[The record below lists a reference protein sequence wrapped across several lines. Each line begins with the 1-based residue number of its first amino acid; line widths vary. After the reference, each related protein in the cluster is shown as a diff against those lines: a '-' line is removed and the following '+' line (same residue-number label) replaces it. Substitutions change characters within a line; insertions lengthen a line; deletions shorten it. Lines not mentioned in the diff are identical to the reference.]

1 MGIMNKELAEYLFLC
16 VTFHHDF
23 DESYKI
29 TPDATDKEIEMYKKS
44 IDYLKEIINEYKRLE
59 EHIVLTEEEQE
70 FFDKCKA
77 LKKGTVKELQISR
90 LEIEIRFADTII
102 NGCVFDGH
110 TWTFPQPSDDLI
122 YKMRNFFNEW

>member
-1 MGIMNKELAEYLFLC
+1 MGVMNKELAEYLLLC

-29 TPDATDKEIEMYKKS
+29 TPAATDKEIEMYKKS

-77 LKKGTVKELQISR
+77 LKKGSVQELQVSR
-90 LEIEIRFADTII
+90 SKIVIRFADTII

-110 TWTFPQPSDDLI
+110 TWTFQSPSDDLI
-122 YKMRNFFNEW
+122 YKMRNFFKEW